1 MEVALLDHGY
11 VKLIPGGIWGSDEL
25 IIESARMSTA
35 GGFKGWGWHHQEGCL
50 CEQDGHVLCSCRP
63 TPGDEKLLRYL
74 WEHDHS
80 SPFEMAGLTV
90 EIQAPMFVARQIFRH
105 RTFSYN
111 ELSARYTE
119 MPNLYYTPSLERI
132 KNGRRSSKNKQGSEG
147 GFGDFEARYI
157 QGAIELA
164 NKSSRAQYEELTRLG
179 LANELTRLV
188 VPMSQYTRWRMSGN
202 LWNWTQFLR
211 KRLPDN
217 VQLETR
223 EYAVEI
229 LKMAAGHCPRTIG
242 LFKEEMDG
250 IDEKVQ

>member
-11 VKLIPGGIWGSDEL
+11 VKLIPGGVWGSDEL

-35 GGFKGWGWHHQEGCL
+35 GGFRHWGMKECDKHQSTGPM
-50 CEQDGHVLCSCRP
+50 VYCRKCR
-63 TPGDEKLLRYL
+63 GDEHLLRYL

-132 KNGRRSSKNKQGSEG
+132 KNGRQSSKNKQGSG
-147 GFGDFEARYI
+147 GEFSDFEARYI

-164 NKSSRAQYEELTRLG
+164 NKSNRAQYEELTRLG
-179 LANELTRLV
+179 LANELARLV

-202 LWNWTQFLR
+202 LWNWTQFLG

-223 EYAVEI
+223 EYAMEI
-229 LKMAAGHCPRTIG
+229 IKMAAGHCPRTIG
-242 LFKEEMDG
+242 LFKEDM
-250 IDEKVQ
+250 